1 MIKTFFKEFKDM
13 CINNPCKWIGKH
25 WKGYLL
31 LHALLASIV
40 IIPIV
45 ILHYVDEI
53 KDKFSS
59 IKEKIKKRFSRKNK
73 D

>member
-1 MIKTFFKEFKDM
+1 MVKTFFKEFKDM
-13 CINNPCKWIGKH
+13 CINNPCKWVSKH

-45 ILHYVDEI
+45 ILHYLDEI
-53 KDKFSS
+53 KEKFSS